1 MTLRMIGFCFLL
13 FLTGCQEMQT
23 DAPVEKSTKR
33 LALTYDDAPL
43 GTGPVF
49 SGAERTDALINQLDE
64 AKTGPAVI
72 FVTTRGLSADNGA
85 ARIAK
90 YAEAGHLI
98 ANHSHGHVWAS
109 RTETETYIE
118 DIDRAE
124 DALSAFGNRRPWFRF
139 PFLDEGGSGEAN
151 RDGVKRDAL
160 RSALEQRE
168 LLSGYVTIDTYDWHL
183 DRRWSE
189 AVREGQQVDMMALS
203 KLYTDMVVDAANH
216 YDRLGQQVLNRRP
229 AHVLLLHEN
238 DLAAS
243 FTVDL
248 VKALEKDGWQIIHPD
263 AAFADP
269 MATTLPE
276 TLFSGMG
283 RISALAAD
291 QGLRDRGTLDH
302 WSVSEQAIDAR
313 LSALGVFQSDTD

>member
-1 MTLRMIGFCFLL
+1 MTFRLIGFCALL
-13 FLTGCQEMQT
+13 FLTGCQDVNSQT
-23 DAPVEKSTKR
+23 ASNEHTKR

-43 GTGPVF
+43 GPGPVF
-49 SGAERTDALINQLDE
+49 SGTERTNALIDQLDR
-64 AKTGPAVI
+64 AKTGPAAI
-72 FVTTRGLSADNGA
+72 FVTTRGLDADNGT

-90 YAEAGHLI
+90 YAAAGHLI
-98 ANHSHGHVWAS
+98 ANHSHEHAWAS
-109 RTETETYIE
+109 RTATEAYIE

-124 DALSAFGNRRPWFRF
+124 TALAAFENRRPWFRF
-139 PFLDEGGSGEAN
+139 PYLDEGGSGAEN
-151 RDGVKRDAL
+151 RDGSKRDAL
-160 RSALEQRE
+160 RAALDQRD

-183 DRRWSE
+183 DYRWRE
-189 AVREGQQVDMMALS
+189 AVREGQRVDLSALS
-203 KLYTDMVVDAANH
+203 KLYTDLVLDAANH
-216 YDRLGQQVLNRRP
+216 YDALGQQVLGRRP

-248 VKALEKDGWQIIHPD
+248 VKALEQDGWQIIHPD
-263 AAFADP
+263 TAFADP
-269 MATTLPE
+269 IATTRPE

-313 LSALGVFQSDTD
+313 LSALGIFQADAD